1 VQAIAPVG
9 VTTELYGGLA
19 TLPHFNPDHEGPRL
33 PEPVAHLRAQIRA
46 ADAVLLSTPEY
57 AGALPGSCK
66 NLLDWTVGR
75 RPSRSLNG
83 KPVAWINA
91 APRGAVLAHDSRRH
105 VLGYVGAVVVEP
117 ACVAMPLTREEIGPD
132 GLIVSSDL
140 RRTRAATLDEL
151 VAVTTTEPAAP

>member
-46 ADAVLLSTPEY
+46 ADAVLL
-57 AGALPGSCK
+57 GSCK